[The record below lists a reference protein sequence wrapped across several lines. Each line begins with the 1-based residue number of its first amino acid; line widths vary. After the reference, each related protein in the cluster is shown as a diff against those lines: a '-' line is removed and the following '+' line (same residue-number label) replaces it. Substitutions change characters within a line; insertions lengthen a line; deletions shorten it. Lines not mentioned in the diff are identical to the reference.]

1 VVALVGEG
9 LRQDPGAAAR
19 LLAPLAE
26 ERLGAVLG
34 ASPVS
39 VAFLVPEDRL
49 PQLIP
54 ALHRCFI
61 LEGVNA

>member
-1 VVALVGEG
+1 VGEG

-39 VAFLVPEDRL
+39 VAFLVPEERL
-49 PQLIP
+49 PDLIP

-61 LEGVNA
+61 LEGVDA